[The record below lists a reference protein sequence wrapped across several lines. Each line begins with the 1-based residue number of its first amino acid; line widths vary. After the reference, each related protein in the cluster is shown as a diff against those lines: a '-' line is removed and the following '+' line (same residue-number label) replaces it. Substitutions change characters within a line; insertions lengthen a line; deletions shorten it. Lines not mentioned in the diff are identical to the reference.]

1 MGGEDLMF
9 ELENSKNR
17 FECDWDVY
25 FIGDCKRIYE
35 NAMEQFAGEKYL
47 GKSFGFKLFK
57 NYDEFI
63 EKIGRYGPPVV
74 FLCDKCL
81 ESGEKIFSTID
92 VIKRIREGLE
102 NQSTRIILVTDEGS
116 VDVKEHI
123 LEYDI
128 NDIRK
133 QEELMGINLYTTII
147 SSVRTYD
154 GLIKLIHSEYELNK
168 AKIRATESL
177 KFKSRFLAKMSHEIR
192 TPLNG
197 MMITSQLLD
206 ESDLNE
212 DQAEYVEIIKK
223 STNRL
228 LPIINDIIDLSKI
241 EYGKLRI
248 QTEKMNL
255 EEEIVDVVCNMKY
268 FAKSKGLGIHY
279 EIDSDI
285 SRNLIGD
292 QNRLRQVL
300 INLLNNSIK
309 FTEKGYIGV
318 KCKLIDDKETS
329 QRIRFDVEDTG
340 VGIHRDELDM
350 IFDVFVQTEVGYSSG
365 GSGLGL
371 SICKELIEL
380 MGGNI
385 RVDSYHGI
393 GSKFYFELEFEKDL
407 EEIESKDN
415 FTKIYNPRFKKSKIL
430 IADDDYLS
438 RRVMSELL
446 LREGMEVEMAEN
458 GYEVLETLDESE
470 FSMVLMDIA
479 MPELD
484 GLETTSIIRNGFNN
498 IKKNIPI
505 IAVSANVSREYVK
518 KAIDHGLDGYLTKP
532 LDQNELMEVLSK
544 YY

>member
-1 MGGEDLMF
+1 MF
-9 ELENSKNR
+9 ELENNKEN
-17 FECDWDVY
+17 FEYDWDIY
-25 FIGDCKRIYE
+25 FIGDCGGIYE
-35 NAMEQFAGEKYL
+35 NAINQFKGEKYL
-47 GKSFGFKLFK
+47 GKSFKFKLFK

-81 ESGEKIFSTID
+81 ESGKKIFSAID
-92 VIKRIREGLE
+92 VIKRIREDLE
-102 NQSTRIILVTDEGS
+102 NQSTRIILVTDEGP

-128 NDIRK
+128 NDIRR
-133 QEELMGINLYTTII
+133 QDELIGINMYTTIV

-206 ESDLNE
+206 ESELNE

-255 EEEIVDVVCNMKY
+255 EEEIVDIVCNMKY
-268 FAKSKGLGIHY
+268 HAKSKGLDLHY

-285 SRNLIGD
+285 SRNLIAD

-300 INLLNNSIK
+300 INLVNNSIK

-318 KCKLIDDKETS
+318 KCRLIDDKETS

-340 VGIHRDELDM
+340 VGLHKSEIDT
-350 IFDVFVQTEVGYSSG
+350 IFDVFVQTEVGCSSG

-393 GSKFYFELEFEKDL
+393 GSKFYFELDFEKDRDL
-407 EEIESKDN
+407 VESEENSI
-415 FTKIYNPRFKKSKIL
+415 KIYNPRFKKSKIL

-438 RRVMSELL
+438 RRVISELL

-458 GYEVLETLDESE
+458 GYEVLETLDEND

-484 GLETTSIIRNGFNN
+484 GLETTSIIRNGFNS
-498 IKKNIPI
+498 IKKDIPI
-505 IAVSANVSREYVK
+505 IAVSANVSHEYFK

-532 LDQNELMEVLSK
+532 LNQNELMEVLSK

>member
-1 MGGEDLMF
+1 MF
-9 ELENSKNR
+9 ELESNINIL
-17 FECDWDVY
+17 DHNWDIFFV
-25 FIGDCKRIYE
+25 GDCGDIYNNAKVQFE
-35 NAMEQFAGEKYL
+35 NEKYL
-47 GKSFGFKLFK
+47 GKSFGFKLFD

-63 EKIGRYGPPVV
+63 EKIGRYGSPVV
-74 FLCDKCL
+74 FLCDKCTKTDR
-81 ESGEKIFSTID
+81 KIFSAID
-92 VIKRIREGLE
+92 IVKRIRDDLE
-102 NQSTRIILVTDEGS
+102 NQSTRIILVTDEGPI
-116 VDVKEHI
+116 DVKEHI
-123 LEYDI
+123 FEYDI
-128 NDIRK
+128 NDLRK
-133 QEELMGINLYTTII
+133 PEDLVGINLYTLIV

-154 GLIKLIHSEYELNK
+154 SLIKLIHSEYELNK

-248 QTEKMNL
+248 QTENMNI
-255 EEEIVDVVCNMKY
+255 EDEIVDVVCNLKY
-268 FAKSKGLGIHY
+268 HAKSKGLDLHY
-279 EIDSDI
+279 EIDDEI
-285 SRNLIGD
+285 NKNLIGD
-292 QNRLRQVL
+292 PNRLRQVL
-300 INLLNNSIK
+300 INLISNSIK

-318 KCKLIDDKETS
+318 KCKIVEDDENS
-329 QRIRFDVEDTG
+329 QKIKFEIEDTG
-340 VGIHRDELDM
+340 VGLHKEEVDT
-350 IFDVFVQTEVGYSSG
+350 IFDVFVQTELGCSSG

-380 MGGNI
+380 MGGKI
-385 RVDSYHGI
+385 RVDSYLGI
-393 GSKFYFELEFEKDL
+393 GSKFYFELDFEKDL
-407 EEIESKDN
+407 RKIENQDN

-430 IADDDYLS
+430 VADDDYLS
-438 RRVMSELL
+438 RRVISELL

-458 GYEVLETLDESE
+458 GYEVLEVLDENE

-498 IKKNIPI
+498 IKKDIPI
-505 IAVSANVSREYVK
+505 IAVSANVSEEYVR

-532 LDQNELMEVLSK
+532 LDQNELMDVLSK